1 MNIHCEKIFLSFS
14 VPGRHSRARSIR
26 RSHRTSRSAD
36 TISDSLNS
44 YSISDPDRYFSS
56 PHNALLFTRIKHKA
70 YTNLTF
76 KVSETFLF
84 RFFDD
89 GGTVV
94 DIQSFNTQVGS
105 DGVPVSTSSG
115 GRSIFTRNRPSKR
128 SLPRSASQGPTL
140 QGQTNAPNVVVN
152 NQLPT
157 QLNSNSAQQ
166 ETPSTENHDISYTN
180 QQSSKENNGV
190 VPETANQSKIEKV
203 GDI

>member
-1 MNIHCEKIFLSFS
+1 M
-14 VPGRHSRARSIR
+14 
-26 RSHRTSRSAD
+26 
-36 TISDSLNS
+36 
-44 YSISDPDRYFSS
+44 
-56 PHNALLFTRIKHKA
+56 
-70 YTNLTF
+70 
-76 KVSETFLF
+76 SETFLF

-152 NQLPT
+152 NQLST
-157 QLNSNSAQQ
+157 QLNSNSVQQ